1 MLIGSRKHPDACLA
15 VVGGFVWMLCVAGC
29 GRGDGLTQIS
39 GGVTYDGQPVKN
51 GTISFLPPD
60 GNGPTA
66 AAIIADGRYSV
77 KVAPDKKQVR
87 IEGFKVVGQRHY
99 VSNDPTSP
107 MIDVQEQI
115 LPERYNVKSELTREI
130 TPPVAIYDFVLEK

>member
-1 MLIGSRKHPDACLA
+1 MLIGSQNNHDACLA
-15 VVGGFVWMLCVAGC
+15 AVCGFAWMLCVAGC
-29 GRGDGLTQIS
+29 GHGDGLMQIG

-66 AAIIADGRYSV
+66 AAIVTDGKYSV
-77 KVAPDKKQVR
+77 KVAPGKKQVR

-99 VSNDPTSP
+99 VPNDPTSP
-107 MIDVQEQI
+107 MVDVQEQI
-115 LPERYNVKSELTREI
+115 LPERYNAKSTLTREI
-130 TPPVAIYDFVLEK
+130 ASHAATYDFVLEK